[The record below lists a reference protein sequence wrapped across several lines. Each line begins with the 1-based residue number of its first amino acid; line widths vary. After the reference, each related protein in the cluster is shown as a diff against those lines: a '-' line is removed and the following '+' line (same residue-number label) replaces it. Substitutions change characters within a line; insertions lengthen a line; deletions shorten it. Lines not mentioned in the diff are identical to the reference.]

1 MRKNHEATVAR
12 VAGGARW
19 TDAEAAAE
27 LLGLSVVTL
36 RRTAIERDG
45 EAAVLKEVGATGETS
60 LRLLPGIPVRRG
72 SVALALND
80 YLGRHG
86 AAS

>member
-19 TDAEAAAE
+19 TGAKAAE

-60 LRLLPGIPVRRG
+60 PRLLPGIPVRRG